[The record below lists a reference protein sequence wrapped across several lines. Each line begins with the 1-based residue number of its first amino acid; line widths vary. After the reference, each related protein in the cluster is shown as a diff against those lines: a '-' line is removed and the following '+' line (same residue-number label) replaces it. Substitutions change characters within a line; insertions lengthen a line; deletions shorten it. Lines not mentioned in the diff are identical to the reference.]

1 MAAGKLIG
9 AAFLAGLAVASPL
22 RAQPLAVA
30 LDRLDDLIPI
40 KVAMSVDS
48 FKGRKALRVEGGND
62 EKVLGRLVVLPG
74 TEMGDGTIELEV
86 AGEPGPGSFSEARG
100 YVGVAFHVAGQAAEL
115 GDRFECLYI
124 RPTNGRVENQVRRN
138 HVTQYTSYPEW
149 TWQRF
154 RKEQNGRYES
164 YADVV
169 PGEWTHLKI
178 EIGNGKARFYVGGAD
193 QPTLLVDDLK
203 MGVAARGPVVLWVGL
218 GTVAHFAD
226 LKITRR

>member
-1 MAAGKLIG
+1 MALGKSIG
-9 AAFLAGLAVASPL
+9 AAFLAGLAATSPL

-30 LDRLDDLIPI
+30 LDRLDRLVPI
-40 KVAMSVDS
+40 KVAVSVDR
-48 FKGRKALRVEGGND
+48 FEGRKALRVEGGND
-62 EKVLGRLVVLPG
+62 DKVLGRLVVLPG
-74 TEMGDGTIELEV
+74 TEMGDGTIELDV
-86 AGEPGPGSFSEARG
+86 AGAPGPGSFSQARG
-100 YVGVAFHVAGQAAEL
+100 YVGVAFHVAGQGPSQGE
-115 GDRFECLYI
+115 RFECLYI
-124 RPTNGRVENQVRRN
+124 RPTNGRADDQVRRN

-169 PGEWTHLKI
+169 PGAWTHLKI
-178 EIGNGKARFYVGGAD
+178 EIDNGKARFYVAGAG

-203 MGVAARGPVVLWVGL
+203 MGPQAQGPVALWVGL